1 MWGAISGPHTAIDLP
16 AFDGKVAFITG
27 ASSGIGAALAREFA
41 RQGAAVALTARRT
54 DRLEQLAVE
63 LMREGRRAL
72 ALTADVTRDGDLES
86 AAKTT
91 RDALGAIDVVVANA
105 GFGVVGPVD
114 RLTLDDYRRQFETNV
129 FGVLRTLY
137 ATREDLE
144 RSRGRFVVIGS
155 VSGHLAM
162 PNTSAYA
169 MSKFAVRA
177 FAESL
182 GYELR
187 SRRISVT
194 LVSPGYVESELHRVD
209 NRGVLHPDAPDAVPA
224 WLRMDGARAARQI
237 VAAVARRRSEV
248 VITGHGKAAVFL
260 SSPDADYITGAVL
273 QVDGGFCLRAAGAGV
288 NPT

>member
-1 MWGAISGPHTAIDLP
+1 
-16 AFDGKVAFITG
+16 
-27 ASSGIGAALAREFA
+27 
-41 RQGAAVALTARRT
+41 
-54 DRLEQLAVE
+54 
-63 LMREGRRAL
+63 
-72 ALTADVTRDGDLES
+72 
-86 AAKTT
+86 T

-105 GFGVVGPVD
+105 GFGVAGPVE

-137 ATREDLE
+137 ATRADLE
-144 RSRGRFVVIGS
+144 RSRGCFVVIGS

-177 FAESL
+177 FSESL

-187 SRRISVT
+187 ARGVSVT

-224 WLRMDGARAARQI
+224 WLRMGSARAARQI
-237 VAAVARRRSEV
+237 VAAIARRR
-248 VITGHGKAAVFL
+248 
-260 SSPDADYITGAVL
+260 
-273 QVDGGFCLRAAGAGV
+273 
-288 NPT
+288 

>member
-1 MWGAISGPHTAIDLP
+1 MWGAISGPPTAIDLP

-260 SSPDADYITGAVL
+260 QRHAPWLIAWGVRRFAVKGRTEPKGAV
-273 QVDGGFCLRAAGAGV
+273 
-288 NPT
+288 

>member
-1 MWGAISGPHTAIDLP
+1 VWGAISGPHTAIDLP

-260 SSPDADYITGAVL
+260 QRHAPWLIAWGVRRFAVKGRTEPKGAV
-273 QVDGGFCLRAAGAGV
+273 
-288 NPT
+288 

>member
-1 MWGAISGPHTAIDLP
+1 MSSTALSVSLP
-16 AFDGKVAFITG
+16 LPSMPAW
-27 ASSGIGAALAREFA
+27 
-41 RQGAAVALTARRT
+41 RRG
-54 DRLEQLAVE
+54 L
-63 LMREGRRAL
+63 RR
-72 ALTADVTRDGDLES
+72 S
-86 AAKTT
+86 
-91 RDALGAIDVVVANA
+91 LGH
-105 GFGVVGPVD
+105 
-114 RLTLDDYRRQFETNV
+114 
-129 FGVLRTLY
+129 
-137 ATREDLE
+137 
-144 RSRGRFVVIGS
+144 RGLVIGS

-260 SSPDADYITGAVL
+260 QRHAPW
-273 QVDGGFCLRAAGAGV
+273 CRR
-288 NPT
+288 

>member
-260 SSPDADYITGAVL
+260 QRHAPWLIAWGVRRFAVKGRTEPKGAV
-273 QVDGGFCLRAAGAGV
+273 
-288 NPT
+288 

>member
-260 SSPDADYITGAVL
+260 QRHAPWLIALGVRRFAVKGRSEPKGAV
-273 QVDGGFCLRAAGAGV
+273 
-288 NPT
+288 

>member
-1 MWGAISGPHTAIDLP
+1 LP
-16 AFDGKVAFITG
+16 AFVGKVAFITG
-27 ASSGIGAALAREFA
+27 ASSGIRAALAREFA

-260 SSPDADYITGAVL
+260 QRHAPWLIAWGVRRFAVKGRSEPKGAV
-273 QVDGGFCLRAAGAGV
+273 
-288 NPT
+288 

>member
-260 SSPDADYITGAVL
+260 QRHAPWLIAWGVRRFAVKGRSEPKGAV
-273 QVDGGFCLRAAGAGV
+273 
-288 NPT
+288 